1 MTLCWPQCIPGWPV
15 AAGFERWAGKRTGN
29 YGQFRGLRQPSGTA
43 GSGAVNAPDPAVAA
57 TRRTGLLRSTAVFSA
72 MTFQS
77 RISGLVRD
85 QVYAAVFGAWP
96 AMDAFVVAFR
106 IPRSEEHTSELP
118 SLMRTSYA
126 VFCL

>member
-1 MTLCWPQCIPGWPV
+1 MPGWPG

-57 TRRTGLLRSTAVFSA
+57 PRRTGLLRSTAVFSA
-72 MTFQS
+72 MTFLS

-85 QVYAAVFGAWP
+85 QVYAAVFGPGP
-96 AMDAFVVAFR
+96 ALDAFVVAVRVPNFLR
-106 IPRSEEHTSELP
+106 RQSAEGSFSLAFVGSEEGRVGKEG
-118 SLMRTSYA
+118 
-126 VFCL
+126 V